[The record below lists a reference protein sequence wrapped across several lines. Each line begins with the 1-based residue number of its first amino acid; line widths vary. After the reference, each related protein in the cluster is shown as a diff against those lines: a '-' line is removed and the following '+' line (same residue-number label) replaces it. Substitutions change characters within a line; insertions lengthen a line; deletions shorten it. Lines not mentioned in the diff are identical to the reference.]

1 MGVLTFAG
9 RIVLVVINIVFILLS
24 LALIV
29 AGFVIRF
36 AHDWLRPKVS
46 SVLEEIESK
55 VQSAY
60 GNSNFSMDD
69 FEFGSLVGTLCYV
82 MIAVGVVLLA
92 IAFLGCF
99 GACCSFTTIM
109 LVYTIILVALLVG
122 QVVLVIL
129 VFGAPD
135 TIKVRIK
142 ESLEDTMGDYDGIQ
156 GTSVSAMGWNWMQQ
170 EYKCCGADDYQGFQ
184 NKGST
189 YKASNANDNAAIGG
203 SNGNVE
209 APVACCKTLPSTAAE
224 RDTCAGNGA
233 APSETDSNLNTGCV
247 DKVWEA
253 VVEDNTV
260 YFGLAV
266 GFCFAFQIV
275 LIFFAILVYKN
286 RGVTGGLV

>member
-1 MGVLTFAG
+1 MGALTFAG

-29 AGFVIRF
+29 AGFIIRF
-36 AHDWLRPKVS
+36 AHGWLRPKVE
-46 SVLEEIESK
+46 SVLDEIESK

-60 GNSNFSMDD
+60 GNTDFNMDN
-69 FEFGSLVGTLCYV
+69 FEFGPLVGTLCYV

-109 LVYTIILVALLVG
+109 LVYLIILIALLLG
-122 QVVLVIL
+122 QIILVIL

-135 TIKVRIK
+135 TIKDRMK
-142 ESLEDTMGDYDGIQ
+142 GSLENTMADYDGIQ
-156 GTSVSAMGWNWMQQ
+156 GTTISAMGWNWMQQ
-170 EYKCCGADDYQGFQ
+170 EYKCCGAKNYQDFE
-184 NKGST
+184 NKGSS
-189 YKASNANDNAAIGG
+189 YKAANANDNAAIGG

-209 APVACCKTLPSTAAE
+209 APVACCKTLPSTAAA
-224 RDTCAGNGA
+224 RNTCAGNGA
-233 APSETDSNLNTGCV
+233 APSDTESNLNTGCV
-247 DKVWEA
+247 DKVWEN

-260 YFGLAV
+260 YFGLAI
-266 GFCFAFQIV
+266 GFCFAFQLL
-275 LIFFAILVYKN
+275 LIFFAFLVYKN